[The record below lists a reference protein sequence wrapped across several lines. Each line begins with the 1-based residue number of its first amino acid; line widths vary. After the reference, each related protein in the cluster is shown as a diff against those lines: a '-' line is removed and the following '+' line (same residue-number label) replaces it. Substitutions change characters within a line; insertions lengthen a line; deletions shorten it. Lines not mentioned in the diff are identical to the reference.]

1 MADYLH
7 NILFSYYPYLAL
19 TIFFVGSIYRYETN
33 QYSWKS
39 SSSQLLRKDSLF
51 WWSNLFHIGIIFL
64 LFGHFFGLLTPK
76 FIYSYII
83 SPEKKQMVA
92 MFAGGVAGLIC
103 FFGLS
108 MLIYRR
114 LSDSRIKSTSNNS
127 DIFILFLLYLQLLL
141 GLFTTFITYD
151 HLDNTSTMINLANW
165 VQGIVLFSPD
175 LSSYVANEHWLFK
188 AHLFFGMTVFLV
200 FPFTRLVHIFSFPYL
215 YFLREGYQI
224 VRKLK

>member
-19 TIFFVGSIYRYETN
+19 TVFFVGSIYRYETN

-39 SSSQLLRKDSLF
+39 SSSQLLRKDFLF
-51 WWSNLFHIGIIFL
+51 WGSNLFHIGIIFL

-76 FIYSYII
+76 FIYSYFI
-83 SPEKKQMVA
+83 SPEIKQMVA
-92 MFAGGVAGLIC
+92 MYAGGVAGLVC
-103 FFGLS
+103 FIGLS

-114 LSDSRIKSTSNNS
+114 LTDSRIRLTSNSS
-127 DIFILFLLYLQLLL
+127 DMFILILLYLQLIL
-141 GLFTTFITYD
+141 GLLTTIITYN
-151 HLDNTSTMINLANW
+151 HLDNTSTMISLAAW
-165 VQGIVLFSPD
+165 VQGIVSFSPGLD
-175 LSSYVANEHWLFK
+175 VYVANQHWLFK
-188 AHLFFGMTVFLV
+188 LHLFFGMTLFLV